1 MMRMV
6 SIDPGL
12 KECGV
17 AVWEYGV
24 LVAAYLVQTSIEDTT
39 EDIDLRILA
48 MGDALEAALPAID
61 RLVVERMEPRKD
73 KQAAWSN
80 LLDLAYIS
88 GRVSGGVAEV
98 RFLRPSIWT
107 GKRNKAANHPR
118 IRSRLSAAETRALEE
133 GLANCPKGNH
143 KEILDAVGIG
153 LYDLE
158 RL

>member
-1 MMRMV
+1 MRTV

-17 AVWEYGV
+17 AVWEDGV
-24 LVAAYLVQTSIEDTT
+24 LVAAYLVQTPLDDTT

-48 MGDALEAALPAID
+48 MGDALESALPSGVD
-61 RLVVERMEPRKD
+61 RLVIERMEPRKD

-88 GRVSGGVAEV
+88 GRASGQASEV
-98 RFLRPSIWT
+98 RFLRPSVWT
-107 GKRNKAANHPR
+107 GKRNKMQNHPR
-118 IRSRLSAAETRALEE
+118 IRARLSAAELEALAE
-133 GLANCPKGNH
+133 GLRACPKGNH
-143 KEILDAVGIG
+143 KELLDAVGIG